1 MSSTKQQQISKE
13 SLLTAE
19 KVKKLM
25 HYDPNTG
32 DFTWMCDP
40 RMGRKRKG
48 TIAGVTGN
56 LGYRHIKIEQM
67 KYMAHRLAWLV
78 TYGSWPVF
86 DIDHINGCRADNR
99 IENLR
104 EATRSDNC
112 ANRRLESFG
121 VSGFKGVHWNKK
133 LEKWQVGIKR
143 GEFRKHLGLF
153 ANLDEAKAAYV
164 RGAEELFG
172 SFSRKPT

>member
-1 MSSTKQQQISKE
+1 MSNTKQQQIAKE

-19 KVKKLM
+19 KVKQLM

-48 TIAGVTGN
+48 TIAGVTTN

-67 KYMAHRLAWLV
+67 KFMAHRLAWLV

-86 DIDHINGCRADNR
+86 DIDHINGCKVDNR

-104 EATRSDNC
+104 EATRSNNC
-112 ANRRLESFG
+112 GNRRLESFG

-133 LEKWQVGIKR
+133 LGKWQVGIKK
-143 GEFRKHLGLF
+143 GGIKKHLGLF
-153 ANLDEAKAAYV
+153 TDLEEAKATYLRA
-164 RGAEELFG
+164 ATDAFG
-172 SFSRKPT
+172 EFARQP